1 MDIENLNPSTSTI
14 IENNTNDVVLDKDVE
29 TGTGAC
35 SGDDDGKINKDKK
48 FVFN

>member
-1 MDIENLNPSTSTI
+1 MDIENLNPAASTV

-29 TGTGAC
+29 KGAGVVQVMVTER
-35 SGDDDGKINKDKK
+35 STKTKK